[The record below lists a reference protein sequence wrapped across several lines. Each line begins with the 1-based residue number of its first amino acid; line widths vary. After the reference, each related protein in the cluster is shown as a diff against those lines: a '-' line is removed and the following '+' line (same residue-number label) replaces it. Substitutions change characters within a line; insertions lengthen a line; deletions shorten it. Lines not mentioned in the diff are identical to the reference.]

1 MFCRTSEAPFP
12 VVGAAVVAGDGVV
25 VGGAVDAAGV
35 VVETSSLSMQVAVHS
50 APSPPLLRLFDRNDT
65 LRVRPVTVTSGEL
78 SSQNFSFP
86 ILTKSLPLLQLEFL
100 AVRVNA
106 EQEKFSLH
114 LLRFPRLN
122 LTTHLTFLPYVSVSW
137 VEKSTDSPTARVI
150 VSLDLP
156 EGQV

>member
-1 MFCRTSEAPFP
+1 
-12 VVGAAVVAGDGVV
+12 VVGAAVVAGDAVV
-25 VGGAVDAAGV
+25 VGGSVDAADV
-35 VVETSSLSMQVAVHS
+35 VVEASSLSMQVAVHS
-50 APSPPLLRLFDRNDT
+50 APSPPLLRLFDLNNT
-65 LRVRPVTVTSGEL
+65 LRVRPATVTSGEL

-114 LLRFPRLN
+114 LLRFPLLN

>member
-1 MFCRTSEAPFP
+1 MPFIVWQSIHP
-12 VVGAAVVAGDGVV
+12 DPDPELEPELEPDPVVAGGAVV
-25 VGGAVDAAGV
+25 VVAGAEV
-35 VVETSSLSMQVAVHS
+35 SMQLAVHL
-50 APSPPLLRLFDRNDT
+50 APDPPLLLLFERKRT
-65 LRVRPVTVTSGEL
+65 LRVRPLTVTSGEF

-86 ILTKSLPLLQLEFL
+86 IFMKSLPLLQLEFL